1 MNEAKYLVKKITE
14 GIQEKKGKNIVMQD
28 FAMTAR
34 LYWIM
39 RMPDWS
45 TASSARKSLLAR
57 NAPSIVISRRCV
69 NGYVKLCAM
78 PDLA

>member
-1 MNEAKYLVKKITE
+1 MARS
-14 GIQEKKGKNIVMQD
+14 IVMQD

-34 LYWIM
+34 HYWIM

-45 TASSARKSLLAR
+45 TASSVRKNRLAR
-57 NAPSIVISRRCV
+57 NAPSTVTSRRCV
-69 NGYVKLCAM
+69 NGYAKLCAM

>member
-1 MNEAKYLVKKITE
+1 MARS
-14 GIQEKKGKNIVMQD
+14 IVMQN

-34 LYWIM
+34 HYWIM

-45 TASSARKSLLAR
+45 TASSVRKSRLAR

-69 NGYVKLCAM
+69 NGYAKLCAM